1 MGTLNKILLHHR
13 QKRPAIYHQM
23 IDLRLPHRYNKHNLS
38 WIQKKI
44 HFFANSC
51 KYISL
56 KLELWYCHSWCNG
69 NIFIRIRNILI
80 LKDFIPSQYTRF
92 EVQLFKNRKNMGQK
106 VIFQSNSIE
115 RLQVVNLLDIISI
128 IFNRIRNN
136 TLYLLGIQK
145 NEYFPYQK

>member
-13 QKRPAIYHQM
+13 QKKPAIYHQM

-69 NIFIRIRNILI
+69 NIFIRIRNIQGVFLFCYFWNFRQTNAVYWI
-80 LKDFIPSQYTRF
+80 ENIAKSQFLKIWFFDLHFIC
-92 EVQLFKNRKNMGQK
+92 LRKQQ
-106 VIFQSNSIE
+106 QSKFDHFWANS
-115 RLQVVNLLDIISI
+115 N
-128 IFNRIRNN
+128 
-136 TLYLLGIQK
+136 
-145 NEYFPYQK
+145 